1 MAKVRE
7 LRKRIKSVR
16 NTKKITKTMEMVATA
31 KFKRALDRVKAA
43 QPYAAEVTALL
54 ASCAAAASREAA
66 AHPLVRAGAEGAP
79 DGVLVLTA
87 NRGLCGGF
95 NSNMIK
101 RGRAILEEI
110 RAAGVRPALSVVGKK
125 GIGIFKFEGVPIERR
140 YTRFEDKPGF
150 AEARDVARDFSEDFA
165 AGRIRSLRIVHT
177 SFRSAGEQR
186 PVVVPVLPVPLA
198 SFAGSGPRAGMPPLT
213 SPAPGALLA
222 RLVPLWLSLQFYRAL
237 VESAACEQVARRVAM
252 KAATD
257 NADEMIKSLNRDA
270 NRARQS
276 QITQEIAEIVGG
288 AEAIQ

>member
-43 QPYAAEVTALL
+43 RPYAAEVSALL
-54 ASCAAAASREAA
+54 ASCATAASLEAT
-66 AHPLVRAGAEGAP
+66 HPLVRAGMEGAP
-79 DGVLVLTA
+79 DGVLVFTA

-101 RGRAILEEI
+101 RGRALLEE
-110 RAAGVRPALSVVGKK
+110 VRGSGCRSALSVVGKK
-125 GIGIFKFEGVPIERR
+125 GIGIFRFEGVPILRR
-140 YTRFEDKPGF
+140 YTRFDDKPSF
-150 AEARDVARDFSEDFA
+150 AEAREVARDFSEDFR
-165 AGRIRSLRIVHT
+165 AGKIRSLRLVYT
-177 SFRSAGEQR
+177 SFKSAGEQK
-186 PVVVPVLPVPLA
+186 PIVVPVLPVPLA
-198 SFAGSGPRAGMPPLT
+198 HWDGAGTGKGMPPLT
-213 SPAPGALLA
+213 SPEPGALLE
-222 RLVPLWLSLQFYRAL
+222 RLLPLWLSLQCYRAL

-257 NADEMIKSLNRDA
+257 NADEMIKSLSRDA

-288 AEAIQ
+288 TEAIQ

>member
-43 QPYAAEVTALL
+43 KPYAAEVSALL
-54 ASCAAAASREAA
+54 ASCATAASLEAA

-79 DGVLVLTA
+79 DGVLIFTA

-101 RGRAILEEI
+101 RGRALLEEV
-110 RAAGVRPALSVVGKK
+110 RASLGRSALSVVGKK
-125 GIGIFKFEGVPIERR
+125 GIGIFRFEGVPIARR
-140 YTRFEDKPGF
+140 YTQFEDKPGF
-150 AEARDVARDFSEDFA
+150 AEARAVSRDFIEDFRT
-165 AGRIRSLRIVHT
+165 GRIRSLRLAYT
-177 SFRSAGEQR
+177 SFRSAGEQK
-186 PVVVPVLPVPLA
+186 PVVVPVLPVPIDSLPG
-198 SFAGSGPRAGMPPLT
+198 AGTGKGMPPLT
-213 SPAPGALLA
+213 SPAPGGLLE

-257 NADEMIKSLNRDA
+257 NADEMIKSLSRDA

-288 AEAIQ
+288 TEAIQ